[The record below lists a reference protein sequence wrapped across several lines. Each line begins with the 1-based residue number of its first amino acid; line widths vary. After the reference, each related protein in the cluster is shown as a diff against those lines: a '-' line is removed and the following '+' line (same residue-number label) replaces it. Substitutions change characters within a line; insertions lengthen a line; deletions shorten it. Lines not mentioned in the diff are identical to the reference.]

1 MDNDEIL
8 TLEEGVKL
16 VDGLKRDYPEAGEFE
31 LIVRAF
37 KQGYEKACEDTQFV
51 ENLG

>member
-8 TLEEGVKL
+8 TLEEGMKL

-37 KQGYEKACEDTQFV
+37 KQGYEKACDDIQFV
-51 ENLG
+51 EAM